1 MNTRKE
7 DSDIKERITMGDDV
21 WYSGLV
27 KITDDT
33 EMGKLCQEVLVIILR
48 EELKRTW
55 ENWLE
60 KMTVIYEVKHLIYC
74 SEDGFLQPIIGVWS
88 GFKALCSY

>member
-1 MNTRKE
+1 ME

-33 EMGKLCQEVLVIILR
+33 EMGKLCQEVLVIIFG

-60 KMTVIYEVKHLIYC
+60 KMTVI
-74 SEDGFLQPIIGVWS
+74 
-88 GFKALCSY
+88 

>member
-33 EMGKLCQEVLVIILR
+33 EMGKLCQEVLVII
-48 EELKRTW
+48 
-55 ENWLE
+55 
-60 KMTVIYEVKHLIYC
+60 
-74 SEDGFLQPIIGVWS
+74 F
-88 GFKALCSY
+88 

>member
-33 EMGKLCQEVLVIILR
+33 EMGKLCQEVLVIIFG

-60 KMTVIYEVKHLIYC
+60 KMTVI
-74 SEDGFLQPIIGVWS
+74 
-88 GFKALCSY
+88 